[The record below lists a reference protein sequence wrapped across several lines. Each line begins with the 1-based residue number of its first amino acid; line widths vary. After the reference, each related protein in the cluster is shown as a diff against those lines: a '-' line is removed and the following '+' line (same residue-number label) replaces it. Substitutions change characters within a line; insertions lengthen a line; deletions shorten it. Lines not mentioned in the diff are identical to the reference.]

1 MSLSDQFGEYVA
13 ACFTGIYINSHEQG
27 EAIREISQLAH
38 ERGWS
43 LATWNI
49 ASGLQV
55 GGQAVE
61 EPVNDPLAVIN
72 AAGAMAD
79 GESTSILVLEN
90 FHRFLQSAE
99 VIQAVARQVI
109 GGKATRTILVV
120 LAPVV
125 QLPVELEKLFVVLD
139 HELPSR
145 EQLQQIAAEVATE
158 AGELPEGDELDR
170 VLDAASG
177 LTRYEAENAFALCL
191 VRGDRLAPVTL
202 WEQKSQMLTK
212 TGTLN
217 LYDGNACFD
226 ALGGLGSLKAFT
238 RRALARS
245 NRGGGDVRARGVML
259 LSPPGCGKSEF
270 CKALGREVGRPV
282 LQLDVGALM
291 GSLVGESEQRTRQAL
306 AIVDAMAPCVL
317 MIDEV
322 EKAFAGAGGSGA
334 NDSGVSSRMFGT
346 VLSWLN
352 DHTSDVFVVCTAN
365 DVSKLPSEFTRAGR
379 FDGVFFVDLPAR
391 EQKDSIWSFYMERFG
406 LDANQIRLEDLD
418 SDYSGAEI
426 ESCCR
431 ISALL
436 DVPIVQAA
444 QNVVPVART
453 SAESIA
459 SLRQWASGR
468 CLDAELGGIYQHN
481 ATKGTNRRRV
491 ARTNPSTN

>member
-1 MSLSDQFGEYVA
+1 MSLSDQLGEYVA
-13 ACFTGIYINSHEQG
+13 ACFTGIYITSHEQA

-43 LATWNI
+43 LSTWNI

-55 GGQAVE
+55 GGQEAG

-72 AAGAMAD
+72 TAGAMAD
-79 GESTSILVLEN
+79 GENTFILVLEN
-90 FHRFLQSAE
+90 FHRFLQSTE
-99 VIQAVARQVI
+99 IIQAVARQVI

-145 EQLQQIAAEVATE
+145 EQLHQIAAEVATE
-158 AGELPEGDELDR
+158 AGELPEGDELER

-191 VRGDRLAPVTL
+191 VRGDRLDPVTL

-212 TGTLN
+212 TGTLK
-217 LYDGNACFD
+217 LYDGNASFD
-226 ALGGLGSLKAFT
+226 ALGGLDSLKAFT

-245 NRGGGDVRARGVML
+245 SRGGGEVRARGVML

-282 LQLDVGALM
+282 LQLDVGSLM

-352 DHTSDVFVVCTAN
+352 DHTSDVFVVCTSN
-365 DVSKLPSEFTRAGR
+365 DASRLPPEFSRSER
-379 FDGVFFVDLPAR
+379 FDATFFVDLPGR
-391 EQKDSIWSFYMERFG
+391 DEKDAIWSLYLDRFG
-406 LDANQIRLEDLD
+406 LDASQKRPDDLD
-418 SDYSGAEI
+418 WTGAEI
-426 ESCCR
+426 KAACR
-431 ISALL
+431 LAALL
-436 DVPIVQAA
+436 DVPVTQAA
-444 QNVVPVART
+444 QNVVPVAVT
-453 SAESIA
+453 AAESIDA
-459 SLRQWASGR
+459 LRRWASGR
-468 CLDAELGGIYQHN
+468 CLDAQQPGVYRGSGRTPRQ
-481 ATKGTNRRRV
+481 RRSV
-491 ARTNPSTN
+491 TRTDPSNN

>member
-1 MSLSDQFGEYVA
+1 MSLSDQLGEYVA
-13 ACFTGIYINSHEQG
+13 ACFTGIWITSHEQG
-27 EAIREISQLAH
+27 EAIREISQLCH
-38 ERGWS
+38 ERGWN

-55 GGQAVE
+55 GGQAVA

-79 GESTSILVLEN
+79 EESTSIVVLEN
-90 FHRFLQSAE
+90 YHRFLQSTE
-99 VIQAVARQVI
+99 IIQAVARQVI

-125 QLPVELEKLFVVLD
+125 QLSVELEKLFVVLD

-145 EQLQQIAAEVATE
+145 EQLHQIATEVATE
-158 AGELPEGDELDR
+158 AGELPEGDELER

-177 LTRYEAENAFALCL
+177 LTRCEAENAFALCL
-191 VRGDRLAPVTL
+191 VRGNRLNPVTL
-202 WEQKSQMLTK
+202 WEHKSQMLTK
-212 TGTLN
+212 TGTLR
-217 LYDGNACFD
+217 LYEGDASFD
-226 ALGGLGSLKAFT
+226 ALGGLSSLKAFT

-245 NRGGGDVRARGVML
+245 NRGGGEVRARGVML

-282 LQLDVGALM
+282 LQIDVGSLM

-352 DHTSDVFVVCTAN
+352 DHTSDVFVVCTSN
-365 DVSKLPSEFTRAGR
+365 DASRLPPEFSRSER
-379 FDGVFFVDLPAR
+379 FDATFFVDLPGR
-391 EQKDSIWSFYMERFG
+391 DEKDAIWSLYLNRFG
-406 LDANQIRLEDLD
+406 LDVTQKRPDD
-418 SDYSGAEI
+418 PDWTGAEI
-426 ESCCR
+426 KAACR
-431 ISALL
+431 LAALL
-436 DVPIVQAA
+436 DVPVTQAA
-444 QNVVPVART
+444 QNVVPVAIT
-453 SAESIA
+453 AAESIDA
-459 SLRQWASGR
+459 LRKWASGR
-468 CLDAELGGIYQHN
+468 CLDAQQPGVYRSAGR
-481 ATKGTNRRRV
+481 TPRRRRSV
-491 ARTNPSTN
+491 ARSEPSDN